1 MRLAVVLDPGSSDR
15 SSSAEHPPRSLT
27 TLLDFTGYPRNIWD
41 ILALK
46 SGSLFIC
53 NSDLTGFLVFYLQL
67 YLEEQGSG
75 KGAPWQVSSSLKFPF
90 GAVGFSSFSFPNY
103 LYPPD
108 LV

>member
-75 KGAPWQVSSSLKFPF
+75 KGASWQVSSSLKFPF
-90 GAVGFSSFSFPNY
+90 GAVGFSSFSFPNIFIE
-103 LYPPD
+103 
-108 LV
+108 

>member
-90 GAVGFSSFSFPNY
+90 GAVCFSSFSFPNY